1 MCWNQRAANNNTAQ
15 ADCARSHN
23 KEHGGLWSMRSRVS
37 SWLVLGVC
45 VVAFVAIIVI
55 ELI

>member
-1 MCWNQRAANNNTAQ
+1 MCWNQWASNNNTAQ
-15 ADCARSHN
+15 PDCVGPNN

-45 VVAFVAIIVI
+45 IVAFVAIIVI